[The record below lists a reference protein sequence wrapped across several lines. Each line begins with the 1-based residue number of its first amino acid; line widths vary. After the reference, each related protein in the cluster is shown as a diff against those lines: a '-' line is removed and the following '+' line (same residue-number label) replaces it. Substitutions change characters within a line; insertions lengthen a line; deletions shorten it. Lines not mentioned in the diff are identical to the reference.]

1 MADSSKKQLIYKDY
15 SAVNTNGSSLNV
27 DMTESSNL
35 LGGEIWYNWQ
45 TATSALMRAKEI
57 TTSRHHSR
65 FFLAWWTRW
74 AHISDNILGEQPPRH
89 EKMRR
94 DGNDFPTIT
103 YRQHRDSRKRFRFLM
118 CNQYFFNS
126 YTSYGFT
133 VTNAVITLDEK
144 LCPGDCG
151 RGVYRNVFLFPR
163 NWEGFVYQS
172 FWSGVW
178 FPLNKSSCD
187 PHPFNVPWDIG
198 KRKGLILF
206 NSIALRSP
214 HRLSIQWKTVTNE

>member
-57 TTSRHHSR
+57 TTSRHHSW

-89 EKMRR
+89 EKNETR
-94 DGNDFPTIT
+94 
-103 YRQHRDSRKRFRFLM
+103 RKRFSDYYLQATPWQPKAFPFFDVQPILFELLHFLQFYRYKR
-118 CNQYFFNS
+118 CNHTWWEVVS
-126 YTSYGFT
+126 RRLRKS
-133 VTNAVITLDEK
+133 
-144 LCPGDCG
+144 
-151 RGVYRNVFLFPR
+151 GVPERFLFPR

-206 NSIALRSP
+206 NQITLRCP